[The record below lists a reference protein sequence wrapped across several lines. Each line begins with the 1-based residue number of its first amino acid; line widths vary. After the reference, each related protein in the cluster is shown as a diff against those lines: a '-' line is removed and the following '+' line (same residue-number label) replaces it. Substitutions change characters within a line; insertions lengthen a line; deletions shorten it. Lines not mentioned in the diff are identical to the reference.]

1 MRASNSTKVMQNLEA
16 STWKGRASRMW
27 KIIQNP
33 KQYYDDQ
40 IENLTEEERKLI
52 NQGLAADKEKLGR
65 VINMF

>member
-1 MRASNSTKVMQNLEA
+1 MRASNSTKVMQNLET
-16 STWKGRASRMW
+16 STWKGRAARMW

-52 NQGLAADKEKLGR
+52 N
-65 VINMF
+65 

>member
-16 STWKGRASRMW
+16 STWKGRAARMW

-52 NQGLAADKEKLGR
+52 N
-65 VINMF
+65 